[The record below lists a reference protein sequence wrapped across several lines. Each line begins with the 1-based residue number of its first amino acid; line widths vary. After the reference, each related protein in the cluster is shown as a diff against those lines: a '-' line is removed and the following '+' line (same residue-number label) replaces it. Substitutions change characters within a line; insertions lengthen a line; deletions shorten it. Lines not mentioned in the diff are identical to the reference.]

1 LPVGENLRLSEAI
14 AEIQRGIRPMAASS
28 ELPTITPAD
37 RLLNE
42 AEAAAMLGWSR
53 KTLAQRRWRGLP
65 PAHIKIG
72 GSIRYLERDLLAFI
86 AAGRQ
91 TPLDSSAA

>member
-1 LPVGENLRLSEAI
+1 
-14 AEIQRGIRPMAASS
+14 MAASS
-28 ELPTITPAD
+28 DFPTITSAD

-53 KTLAQRRWRGLP
+53 KTLQQRRWRGLP

-72 GSIRYLERDLLAFI
+72 GSVRYLERDLLAFI
-86 AAGRQ
+86 AAGRRA
-91 TPLDSSAA
+91 PADSDAA